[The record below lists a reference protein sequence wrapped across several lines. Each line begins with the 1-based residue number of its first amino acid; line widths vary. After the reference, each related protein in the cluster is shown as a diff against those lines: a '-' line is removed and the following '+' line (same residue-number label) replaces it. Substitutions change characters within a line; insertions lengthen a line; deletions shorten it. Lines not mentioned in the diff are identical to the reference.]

1 MKRRSFTL
9 CGWAVVAATIGGCA
23 QLGVGGG
30 NWTTLIDGGKGL
42 ENWDRVGD
50 ANWRVEEGAIV
61 ADKGKGGFLVSKN
74 SYKDF
79 QLRAEFWADHN
90 TNSGIYMRCADPKV
104 ITDKSCY
111 EANIFDQRPDPTYG
125 TGGIVHLAPV
135 SQPMPKAGGKWNTY
149 EITAKGSQLV
159 VVLNGVQTA
168 KIDDKQFAQGPI
180 ALQYGSLPPKGE
192 PGGAIKWRKVQIR
205 PL

>member
-1 MKRRSFTL
+1 MRLRAVTL
-9 CGWAVVAATIGGCA
+9 LAFATTSAAIVGCA
-23 QLGVGGG
+23 QLTGGG
-30 NWTTLIDGGKGL
+30 GWTTLIDGGKGL

-50 ANWRVEEGAIV
+50 ANWRVEDGAVV

-74 SYKDF
+74 SYRDF

-90 TNSGIYMRCADPKV
+90 ANSGIYMRCADPTK

-159 VVLNGVQTA
+159 VVLNGTQTA
-168 KIDDKQFAQGPI
+168 KLDNSQFAQGPI
-180 ALQYGSLPPKGE
+180 ALQYGTLPPKGE